1 MKKIVSVL
9 LCVCLILSVCSVALF
24 ASAAQG
30 KKYTEV
36 SSVEDA
42 AQTLANSDEQCPLVI
57 VPYQPFTRLSLR

>member
-42 AQTLANSDEQCPLVI
+42 VKYINNL
-57 VPYQPFTRLSLR
+57 